1 VSWLRFLLGRV
12 LGAVLV
18 LGVLSV
24 LIFAA
29 TDVLPGDAA
38 GAVAGPDATATER
51 AQIRAELGLDQPAVQ
66 RYLSW
71 VEGVLRGDLGT
82 AFVGGR
88 PVAAV
93 IADRLPASLLLA
105 GLALVVM
112 VPLALVLG
120 LLAGMRAGRAA
131 DRVVSTAALIAVGVP
146 EFLTATLLVA
156 VFATGLGLLPE
167 VSLVPLGGGPLD
179 DPVVLVLPALTLTLV
194 GLALAA
200 RLIRASAAD
209 VAASPYVEAARL
221 NGVRGLRLAV
231 RHVLPSAV
239 GPAVQV
245 FAVVV
250 GGLVGGAVVVETVF
264 DYPGIGFELQQAVA
278 RRDVPLVQG
287 VALVLAATAL
297 GGLLAGDVVRR
308 LLTDGGQAPRHPPN
322 GRRTAFGGL
331 FPRSPSKLGDRRPS

>member
-29 TDVLPGDAA
+29 TEVLPGDAA
-38 GAVAGPDATATER
+38 GVVAGPDATASDR
-51 AQIRAELGLDQPAVQ
+51 AQIRAELGLDRPPVQ

-71 VEGVLRGDLGT
+71 VGGVLQGDLGT

-131 DRVVSTAALIAVGVP
+131 DRVVSTAALVAVGVP

-167 VSLVPLGGGPLD
+167 VSLVPIGGGPLD
-179 DPVVLVLPALTLTLV
+179 DPVILVLPALTLTLV
-194 GLALAA
+194 GLALAT

-297 GGLLAGDVVRR
+297 GALLAGDVIRR
-308 LLTDGGQAPRHPPN
+308 LLTDGGHAPRHPPN
-322 GRRTAFGGL
+322 GRRTAFGGM
-331 FPRSPSKLGDRRPS
+331 FPRSRPS